1 MYNIYEELNK
11 ITEYIEEHILEK
23 ITITKLAHLVGL
35 NGNTLK
41 SIFSCLTGITIN
53 EYIRLRRLSL
63 SVTDILN
70 GETIT
75 NVSYKYLYNSPSSYN
90 RALKKFEGITP
101 KDLKKSKNKLK
112 LFNKI
117 TFKENIKNYN
127 IDYQIY
133 KNREFKLY
141 YISKKVNYN
150 NRNKEIP
157 EFWKEVKQKYP
168 EFIKNKRYG
177 FLEKYNNETYYY
189 CLLENEFDN
198 SNIKNIK
205 KCNYFAIKT
214 TSFESKDIIENINKG
229 IKEYI
234 KSLNYRL
241 LKSPIIEV
249 YYKDFVEILIPITW
263 YFLMLKYQVFLCL
276 IWDN

>member
-11 ITEYIEEHILEK
+11 ITEYIEKHMLEK
-23 ITITKLAHLVGL
+23 ITIKELAHLVGL
-35 NGNTLK
+35 NENTLK

-70 GETIT
+70 GESIT
-75 NVSYKYLYNSPSSYN
+75 TVSYKYLYNSPSSYN
-90 RALKKFEGITP
+90 RAFKKFEGITP
-101 KDLKKSKNKLK
+101 KELKKSKSKLK

-117 TFKENIKNYN
+117 TFIENIKNYN

-141 YISKKVNYN
+141 YISKKVDYN
-150 NRNKEIP
+150 NRDKEIP
-157 EFWKEVKQKYP
+157 EFWKEIKQKYP
-168 EFIKNKRYG
+168 EFMQNKRYG
-177 FLEKYNNETYYY
+177 FLEKNNYGTYYY
-189 CLLENEFDN
+189 CLLEKEFKD
-198 SNIKNIK
+198 SKTLNIK

-241 LKSPIIEV
+241 LKIPIIEL
-249 YYKDFVEILIPITW
+249 YYNDFVEILIPIT
-263 YFLMLKYQVFLCL
+263 
-276 IWDN
+276 

>member
-1 MYNIYEELNK
+1 MYNIYKELNK
-11 ITEYIEEHILEK
+11 ITEYIEKHIFEK
-23 ITITKLAHLVGL
+23 ITITEIAHLAGL
-35 NGNTLK
+35 NENTLK
-41 SIFSCLTGITIN
+41 SIFNCLTGITIN

-75 NVSYKYLYNSPSSYN
+75 DVSYKYLYNSPSSYN
-90 RALKKFEGITP
+90 RAFKNFEGITP
-101 KDLKKSKNKLK
+101 KDLKKSKTKLK

-117 TFKENIKNYN
+117 TFNENIKNYN

-141 YISKKVNYN
+141 YISKKVDYN

-168 EFIKNKRYG
+168 EFIRNKRYG
-177 FLEKYNNETYYY
+177 FLEENNGEVYYY
-189 CLLENEFDN
+189 CLLEKEFKD
-198 SNIKNIK
+198 SKTLNIK

-234 KSLNYRL
+234 KSLNYKL
-241 LKSPIIEV
+241 LKLPIIEV
-249 YYKDFVEILIPITW
+249 YYKDFVEILIPIT
-263 YFLMLKYQVFLCL
+263 
-276 IWDN
+276 

>member
-1 MYNIYEELNK
+1 MYNIYKELNK
-11 ITEYIEEHILEK
+11 ITEYIEKHIFEK
-23 ITITKLAHLVGL
+23 ITITELAHLAGL
-35 NGNTLK
+35 NENTLK
-41 SIFSCLTGITIN
+41 SIFNCLTGITIN

-75 NVSYKYLYNSPSSYN
+75 DVSYKYLYNSPSSYN
-90 RALKKFEGITP
+90 RAFKNFEGITP
-101 KDLKKSKNKLK
+101 KDLKKSKTKLK

-117 TFKENIKNYN
+117 TFNENIKNYN

-141 YISKKVNYN
+141 YISKKVDYN
-150 NRNKEIP
+150 NRDKEIP

-168 EFIKNKRYG
+168 EFIRNKRYG
-177 FLEKYNNETYYY
+177 FLEENNGEVYYY
-189 CLLENEFDN
+189 CLLEKEFKD
-198 SNIKNIK
+198 SKTLNIK

-234 KSLNYRL
+234 KSLNYQL
-241 LKSPIIEV
+241 LKLPIIEV
-249 YYKDFVEILIPITW
+249 YYKDFVEILIPIT
-263 YFLMLKYQVFLCL
+263 
-276 IWDN
+276 

>member
-11 ITEYIEEHILEK
+11 ITEYIEEHILDK
-23 ITITKLAHLVGL
+23 ITITELAHLVGL
-35 NGNTLK
+35 NGNILK

-63 SVTDILN
+63 SV
-70 GETIT
+70 
-75 NVSYKYLYNSPSSYN
+75 SYKYLYNSPSSYN
-90 RALKKFEGITP
+90 RAFKKFEGITP
-101 KDLKKSKNKLK
+101 KDIKKSKNRLK

-189 CLLENEFDN
+189 CLLENKFDN

-234 KSLNYRL
+234 KSLNYQL
-241 LKSPIIEV
+241 LKLPIIEE
-249 YYKDFVEILIPITW
+249 YIKIL
-263 YFLMLKYQVFLCL
+263 
-276 IWDN
+276 

>member
-1 MYNIYEELNK
+1 MYNIYKELNK
-11 ITEYIEEHILEK
+11 ITEYIEKHIFEK
-23 ITITKLAHLVGL
+23 ITITELAHLVGL
-35 NGNTLK
+35 NENTLK
-41 SIFSCLTGITIN
+41 SIFNCLTGITIN

-90 RALKKFEGITP
+90 RAFKNFEGITP
-101 KDLKKSKNKLK
+101 KDLKKSKTKLK

-117 TFKENIKNYN
+117 TFNENIKNYN

-141 YISKKVNYN
+141 YISKKVDYN
-150 NRNKEIP
+150 NRDKEIP

-168 EFIKNKRYG
+168 EFIRNKRYG
-177 FLEKYNNETYYY
+177 FLEENNGEVYYY
-189 CLLENEFDN
+189 CLLEKEFKN
-198 SNIKNIK
+198 SKTLNIK

-214 TSFESKDIIENINKG
+214 TSFESKDIIKNIDKG

-234 KSLNYRL
+234 KSLNYKL
-241 LKSPIIEV
+241 LKLPIIEV
-249 YYKDFVEILIPITW
+249 YYKDFVEILIPIT
-263 YFLMLKYQVFLCL
+263 
-276 IWDN
+276 

>member
-1 MYNIYEELNK
+1 MYNIYKELNK
-11 ITEYIEEHILEK
+11 ITEYIENNILEE
-23 ITITKLAHLVGL
+23 ITITELAHLIGL
-35 NGNTLK
+35 NENALK
-41 SIFSCLTGITIN
+41 SVFSCLTGITIN

-90 RALKKFEGITP
+90 RAFKKFEGTTP
-101 KDLKKSKNKLK
+101 KDLKKSKNELK

-117 TFKENIKNYN
+117 TFNENIKNYN

-141 YISKKVNYN
+141 YISKKVDYN
-150 NRNKEIP
+150 NRDKEIP

-168 EFIKNKRYG
+168 EFIRNKRYG
-177 FLEKYNNETYYY
+177 FLEENNDEVYYY
-189 CLLENEFDN
+189 CLLEKEFKD
-198 SNIKNIK
+198 SKTLNIK

-234 KSLNYRL
+234 KSLNYKL
-241 LKSPIIEV
+241 LKLPIIEV
-249 YYKDFVEILIPITW
+249 YYKDFVEILIPIT
-263 YFLMLKYQVFLCL
+263 
-276 IWDN
+276 

>member
-11 ITEYIEEHILEK
+11 ITEYIEKHILEK
-23 ITITKLAHLVGL
+23 ITITELAHLVGL
-35 NGNTLK
+35 NRNTLK

-70 GETIT
+70 GENIT

-90 RALKKFEGITP
+90 RAFKKFEGITP
-101 KDLKKSKNKLK
+101 KDLKKSKNELK

-133 KNREFKLY
+133 KNKEFKLY
-141 YISKKVNYN
+141 YILKKVDYN
-150 NRNKEIP
+150 NRKKEIP
-157 EFWKEVKQKYP
+157 KFWKKVKLKYP
-168 EFIKNKRYG
+168 EFMQNKRYG
-177 FLEKYNNETYYY
+177 FLEKTNNEAYYY
-189 CLLENEFDN
+189 CLLEKEFKY
-198 SNIKNIK
+198 SKILNIK

-234 KSLNYRL
+234 KSLNYKL
-241 LKSPIIEV
+241 LKLPIIEV
-249 YYKDFVEILIPITW
+249 YYKDFVEILIPIT
-263 YFLMLKYQVFLCL
+263 
-276 IWDN
+276 